1 MLYTCI
7 GLIFALLLLVNVHT
21 RYLPLLCA
29 MLVTAFCH
37 LCYEHNYFVN
47 TVTTQSAPVEESS
60 DGRADL
66 MAAIRNAGGKEKA
79 KLKDAKQRK
88 EERKKEKEKS
98 SAAAS
103 GGDLMSDLFSKLTM
117 RRKGISGSKQEQPSG
132 SSSDVSAMDRI
143 SAMIPPP
150 KARADT
156 TDSAD
161 WD

>member
-1 MLYTCI
+1 MHI
-7 GLIFALLLLVNVHT
+7 GSA
-21 RYLPLLCA
+21 A
-29 MLVTAFCH
+29 A
-37 LCYEHNYFVN
+37 
-47 TVTTQSAPVEESS
+47 QSVPAEVESG
-60 DGRADL
+60 GRADL

-88 EERKKEKEKS
+88 VDRKKEKEKS
-98 SAAAS
+98 SAPAS
-103 GGDLMSDLFSKLTM
+103 GGDIMSDLFSKLTM
-117 RRKGISGSKQEQPSG
+117 RRKGISGNKQDQSSG

-161 WD
+161 WE

>member
-1 MLYTCI
+1 MMTLMHI
-7 GLIFALLLLVNVHT
+7 GSA
-21 RYLPLLCA
+21 A
-29 MLVTAFCH
+29 A
-37 LCYEHNYFVN
+37 
-47 TVTTQSAPVEESS
+47 QSVPAEVESG
-60 DGRADL
+60 GRADL

-88 EERKKEKEKS
+88 VERKKEKS
-98 SAAAS
+98 SAPAS
-103 GGDLMSDLFSKLTM
+103 GGDVMSDLFSKLTM
-117 RRKGISGSKQEQPSG
+117 RRKGISGNKQDQSSG

-161 WD
+161 WE